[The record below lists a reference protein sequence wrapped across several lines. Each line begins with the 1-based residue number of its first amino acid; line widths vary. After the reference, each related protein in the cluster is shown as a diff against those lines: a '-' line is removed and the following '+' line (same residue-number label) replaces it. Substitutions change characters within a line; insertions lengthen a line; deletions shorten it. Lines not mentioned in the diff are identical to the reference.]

1 MQPKNRVISAVSLS
15 NFADGLLVAALPM
28 YLVSNNYPPSAISL
42 VLMSRPISMTFSGIV
57 LAKLINRRAAIL
69 NMLAAQV
76 VRIGALG
83 AATYSLCCYAPHPYV
98 LIALFCVLGCM
109 EILHDSS
116 SQGLTAGLLRPEEL
130 SETNA
135 KIQSYQS
142 IGNDIAGP
150 VIGAYLLTVLQ
161 GLSFGIPI
169 VLYVLSLLLLRP
181 IRPHNPGAPQA
192 RQKASYR
199 DILAAIWMDGKILR
213 LFLAGVVISLSGGL
227 FAVAY
232 PYHLMKHLGV
242 EETTYGLTLACFGMG
257 ALVNGTRLQQWAR
270 HLTMER
276 ILLLSAI
283 LLAVSS
289 MIIVISASLPLLLVA
304 QFVGGYALI
313 AWISA
318 EITYRQHRIA
328 PSWLMPVTS
337 LCKAV
342 EGGAFLLGIALAGA
356 LVGPY
361 GAVHVLM
368 GVCAIQVSAI
378 IVLSFGTHGEN
389 CHA

>member
-1 MQPKNRVISAVSLS
+1 MHPKNRVISAVSLS
-15 NFADGLLVAALPM
+15 NFADGLLVTALPM
-28 YLVSNNYPPSAISL
+28 YLVTSHYPPGAISL
-42 VLMSRPISMTFSGIV
+42 VLMARPISITFAGIV
-57 LAKLINRRAAIL
+57 LAKLINRRAALL
-69 NMLAAQV
+69 NMFAAQM

-83 AATYSLCCYAPHPYV
+83 AATYALCCYEPHPSV
-98 LIALFCVLGCM
+98 LISLFCVLGGM

-116 SQGLTAGLLRPEEL
+116 AQGLTAGLLRPEEL

-150 VIGAYLLTVLQ
+150 VIGAYLLTVLR
-161 GLSFGIPI
+161 GLSFGIPL
-169 VLYVLSLLLLRP
+169 VLYALSLLLLRP
-181 IRPHNPGAPQA
+181 IRPHNPCVPQA
-192 RQKASYR
+192 RPKTSYW
-199 DILAAIWMDGKILR
+199 DILAAIWVDGKILR

-242 EETTYGLTLACFGMG
+242 EETTYGLMLACFGMG
-257 ALVNGTRLQQWAR
+257 ALLNGTRLQPCAR

-289 MIIVISASLPLLLVA
+289 MIVVVSASMPLLLVA
-304 QFVGGYALI
+304 QFIGGYALI

-328 PSWLMPVTS
+328 PAWLMPVTS
-337 LCKAV
+337 LCKSV

-356 LVGPY
+356 LVWPY
-361 GAVHVLM
+361 GTVHVLM

-378 IVLSFGTHGEN
+378 IVLSFGTRAEN
-389 CHA
+389 CYA